1 MNHRQNTPAQPAGLL
16 FVDLRRRRFQ
26 GVLMTDLFVRPDVR
40 AFLDFLNNL
49 PGQKAYELPL
59 AEARNMLH
67 ASRHVAD
74 APVGELAVIRDLEMP
89 GPSGPLKL
97 RLYDARAERGPRP
110 LMVFHHGGGFVLGDL
125 DTHEPF
131 CAEIAR
137 LMDLPVVAVDY
148 RLAPEHPFPAGAED
162 AIAAA
167 RWLAG
172 SPELLGRQVTGLVP
186 FGDSAGGNLAI
197 VATLALRDAPAAVP
211 VLAQWPI
218 YPAAEPTRCY
228 PSREKFRDDYLLSDG
243 SLDWFEQCYAGDK
256 EDWRYAPLAKDQAGT
271 PPTLLVTAGLDP
283 IRDQGRAYGAAL
295 IEAGVEMIYLE
306 LAGTVHGC
314 MNLRKAVPSTNRDI
328 ARCVAALK
336 LLLARDFPQTREQG
350 AAHEAPHPLHLP
362 PRRGDHA
369 DQREEAGVGGP
380 APG

>member
-1 MNHRQNTPAQPAGLL
+1 MIDPSA
-16 FVDLRRRRFQ
+16 
-26 GVLMTDLFVRPDVR
+26 RPDVR
-40 AFLDFLNNL
+40 AFLDFLKNL

-59 AEARNMLH
+59 PEARAMLH
-67 ASRHVAD
+67 TSRQVAD
-74 APVGELAVIRDLEMP
+74 APVGELAVVRDLEMEGP
-89 GPSGPLKL
+89 GGPLKL
-97 RLYDARAERGPRP
+97 RLYDARAERRPGP
-110 LMVFHHGGGFVLGDL
+110 LMVFYHGGGFVLGDL

-137 LMDLPVVAVDY
+137 QMDLPVVAVDY
-148 RLAPEHPFPAGAED
+148 RLAPEHPFPAAPDD

-172 SPELLGRQVTGLVP
+172 SPDTIGRQVTGLVP
-186 FGDSAGGNLAI
+186 FGDSAGGNLTI
-197 VATLALRDAPAAVP
+197 VTTLALRDEPAAVP

-218 YPAAEPTRCY
+218 YPASEPTRFY
-228 PSREKFRDDYLLSDG
+228 PSRAQFEDEYLLSEG

-256 EDWRYAPLAKDQAGT
+256 GDWRYAPLVKDQAGM

-295 IEAGVEMIYLE
+295 IETGVDTIYLE

-314 MNLRKAVPSTNRDI
+314 MNLRKAVPSTNGDI

-336 LLLARDFPQTREQG
+336 LLLQA
-350 AAHEAPHPLHLP
+350 
-362 PRRGDHA
+362 
-369 DQREEAGVGGP
+369 
-380 APG
+380 